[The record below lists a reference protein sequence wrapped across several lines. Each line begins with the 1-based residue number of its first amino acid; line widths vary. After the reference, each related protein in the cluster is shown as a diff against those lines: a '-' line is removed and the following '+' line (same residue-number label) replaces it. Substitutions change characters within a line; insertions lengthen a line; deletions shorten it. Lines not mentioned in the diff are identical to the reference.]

1 MNWGSYTPIPQEVEQ
16 AATTCVDCGMTV
28 HRILGPGFKEP
39 IYEEAF
45 RLELHSRGVAFEAAK
60 AIAVR
65 YKSWEI
71 PGQRIDLL
79 IAGILV
85 VEIGNEREHAAT
97 RQRAER
103 VTHVLEERVH
113 EPGLERVTAL
123 RDAQQAGFHP

>member
-16 AATTCVDCGMTV
+16 AATICVDCGMTV

-45 RLELHSRGVAFEAAK
+45 RLELHSRGVAFEAEK

-71 PGQRIDLL
+71 PGQRVDLL
-79 IAGILV
+79 VAGVLL
-85 VEIGNEREHAAT
+85 VEIKAVPTLLRIHQSQVLSYLKTMDLRLGLLMNFGGRLFKEGLK
-97 RQRAER
+97 R
-103 VTHVLEERVH
+103 VVR
-113 EPGLERVTAL
+113 
-123 RDAQQAGFHP
+123 